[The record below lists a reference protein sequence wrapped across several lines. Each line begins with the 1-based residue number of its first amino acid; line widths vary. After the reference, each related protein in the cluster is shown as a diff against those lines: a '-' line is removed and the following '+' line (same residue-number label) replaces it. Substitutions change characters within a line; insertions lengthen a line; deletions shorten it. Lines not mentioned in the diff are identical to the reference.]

1 MRTIRVRLT
10 LTYTALFLL
19 TSAVLLVS
27 VNLSLHHRLTVETRP
42 RAPVA
47 PLPPGPPPAPEPG
60 ALIAREVVTYQW
72 EAAGV
77 AIVVMAVV
85 SLAVGWFFAGRM
97 LRPVHRITATARR
110 LSLSNLHERIALAG
124 PRDELREL
132 ADTFDEMLARLE
144 RSVEGQ
150 RRFIATASHEL
161 RTPLAVQ
168 RAAIEIGLPDD
179 VGPIKGKLLAAN
191 RRSERL
197 IDALLVLAQAEHGL
211 DAPAVV
217 DLDEV
222 VRFAVAEL
230 DHGDVTVTTR
240 TEPCEVLGDRT
251 LLHRLVTNLA
261 DNAVRHNVPGG
272 TAAITLAGGTLRVV
286 NTGPVVP
293 PERFGDLF
301 APFRRIGTTRT
312 QGAGLGLSIAAAI
325 AGAHGASVQAS
336 PHPGG
341 GLELVV
347 DFAEF
352 RNGQNSGK

>member
-1 MRTIRVRLT
+1 MRTIRVRLA
-10 LTYTALFLL
+10 LTYTGLFLV
-19 TSAVLLVS
+19 TAAVLLAS
-27 VNLSLHHRLTVETRP
+27 VNLSLHHRLRLETRP
-42 RAPVA
+42 PAPPAPVA
-47 PLPPGPPPAPEPG
+47 GGVLTRPPEPV
-60 ALIAREVVTYQW
+60 LRPRLMEEVVTYQW
-72 EAAGV
+72 EVAGV
-77 AIVVMAVV
+77 AIAVMTLV

-110 LSLSNLHERIALAG
+110 LSLSNLHERIALTG
-124 PRDELREL
+124 PHDELREL

-179 VGPIKGKLLAAN
+179 VGPVKGKLLAAN

-197 IDALLVLAQAEHGL
+197 IDALLVLAQAEHGIETPEEVEL
-211 DAPAVV
+211 S
-217 DLDEV
+217 EV
-222 VRFAVAEL
+222 VRLAVAEL
-230 DHGDVTVTTR
+230 DHGDVTVTVTAG
-240 TEPCEVLGDRT
+240 PCTVLGDRT

-261 DNAVRHNVPGG
+261 GNAVRHNVPGG
-272 TAAITLAGGTLRVV
+272 TAEITLTGGVLRVV
-286 NTGPVVP
+286 NTGPHVP

-325 AGAHGASVQAS
+325 ARAHGARMEARAN
-336 PHPGG
+336 PGG
-341 GLELVV
+341 GLELVARFPAV
-347 DFAEF
+347 
-352 RNGQNSGK
+352 S

>member
-1 MRTIRVRLT
+1 MKTIRVRLA
-10 LTYTALFLL
+10 LTYTGLFLL
-19 TSAVLLVS
+19 TAAVLLVS
-27 VNLSLHHRLTVETRP
+27 VNLSLHYRLGVKM
-42 RAPVA
+42 
-47 PLPPGPPPAPEPG
+47 LPPAPPALFPG
-60 ALIAREVVTYQW
+60 PSPVGPPVPHLVEEVVTYQW
-72 EAAGV
+72 EVAGI
-77 AIVVMAVV
+77 AILVMTVV
-85 SLAVGWFFAGRM
+85 SLVVGWFFAGRV
-97 LRPVHRITATARR
+97 LRPVTRITEAARR

-124 PRDELREL
+124 PHDELREL

-179 VGPIKGKLLAAN
+179 IGPIKGKLLAAN

-211 DAPAVV
+211 DALAGVE
-217 DLDEV
+217 LDEV
-222 VRFAVAEL
+222 VRLAVAEL
-230 DHGDVTVTTR
+230 DHGDVTVTAKA
-240 TEPCEVLGDRT
+240 EPYVVLGDRT

-261 DNAVRHNVPGG
+261 GNAVRHNVPGG
-272 TAAITLAGGTLRVV
+272 TADITLAGGVLRVV

-325 AGAHGASVQAS
+325 ARAHGALMHAD

-347 DFAEF
+347 DFTV
-352 RNGQNSGK
+352 RR